1 MTRSEPN
8 PEFFGPYRI
17 VRSLGIGAYSEIF
30 LVEKQG
36 RESALKRNKP
46 HYRYDRTVYQTL
58 DQEAEVLRRLKG
70 CPFFPGYIDSGV
82 IDDCHF
88 LEMEYIEGLSLFH
101 LVEKKGGC
109 LSPAHA
115 AFIAHELCRA
125 LEVLHQGKPPGE
137 KPIVHGDLKLEN
149 IMVDVHGQV
158 KIIDL
163 GLHGVTFRYMP
174 LERLHD
180 KKTTPYSDLYALGH
194 ILYELTH
201 GKHLFEKAS
210 KFETYVKMRETRI
223 DEALFRKDLPL
234 RLKQI
239 LVRCLKQDDQERF
252 QTAGELKSELDAFLE
267 KESPPMTPAILGAW
281 VRRLQRPVVEIKPMG
296 HFLDLDAEG
305 YLINEASSE
314 KIVEPWKG
322 AVEDVRKAY
331 IENLGPAL
339 HSIYLRGSSARGTAL
354 QGISDV
360 DTFAV
365 CQGPPDKIPTAWA
378 PDYYHH
384 FMEKFP
390 FANGLD
396 MQFIHLDQLFRG
408 VSHFS
413 YRFIIKVLATCIHG
427 PDLAERIPKFKPSLK
442 IAFFYHGNLR
452 QVLNESLQKIE
463 TAEDEEQI
471 RLWSNYVLRRILR
484 LGFAINIER
493 ENAYTRDLYPCY
505 RVFSKYYPER
515 DSDMRRVLHLTLNP
529 PTTKEEIL
537 PLLRDFGGWLV
548 LESERIFAGR
558 PPSPA

>member
-1 MTRSEPN
+1 
-8 PEFFGPYRI
+8 
-17 VRSLGIGAYSEIF
+17 
-30 LVEKQG
+30 
-36 RESALKRNKP
+36 
-46 HYRYDRTVYQTL
+46 
-58 DQEAEVLRRLKG
+58 
-70 CPFFPGYIDSGV
+70 
-82 IDDCHF
+82 
-88 LEMEYIEGLSLFH
+88 
-101 LVEKKGGC
+101 
-109 LSPAHA
+109 
-115 AFIAHELCRA
+115 
-125 LEVLHQGKPPGE
+125 
-137 KPIVHGDLKLEN
+137 
-149 IMVDVHGQV
+149 
-158 KIIDL
+158 
-163 GLHGVTFRYMP
+163 
-174 LERLHD
+174 
-180 KKTTPYSDLYALGH
+180 
-194 ILYELTH
+194 
-201 GKHLFEKAS
+201 
-210 KFETYVKMRETRI
+210 
-223 DEALFRKDLPL
+223 
-234 RLKQI
+234 
-239 LVRCLKQDDQERF
+239 
-252 QTAGELKSELDAFLE
+252 
-267 KESPPMTPAILGAW
+267 MTPAILGAW

-471 RLWSNYVLRRILR
+471 RLWSNYVPPSHPACAWDSRSTRTGKCLCE
-484 LGFAINIER
+484 GFIPLVTG
-493 ENAYTRDLYPCY
+493 Y
-505 RVFSKYYPER
+505 FSKYATPKGDFR
-515 DSDMRRVLHLTLNP
+515 HAPGAAPDAQPS
-529 PTTKEEIL
+529 TTKEGNL
-537 PLLRDFGGWLV
+537 TLLRV
-548 LESERIFAGR
+548 ISAG
-558 PPSPA
+558 SS